1 MKLKELSMELIKR
14 LACAVICCSASLS
27 FAAQPTPQ
35 DIEKLMNVMNLD
47 QLIQSTLKQIR
58 PQLDLQ
64 AYTIIQT
71 IVKHENLTPQEQI
84 IANQLA
90 DKLYSQSQKTLAWD
104 KLQPVY
110 SKIYSDVFTAEEVKA
125 QIDFYSSPAGH
136 STLQKSPLVAE
147 KSMKIMNHQLA
158 EIMQTTEQDFK
169 EIDKKLNELRKQAN

>member
-1 MKLKELSMELIKR
+1 M
-14 LACAVICCSASLS
+14 
-27 FAAQPTPQ
+27 
-35 DIEKLMNVMNLD
+35 
-47 QLIQSTLKQIR
+47 
-58 PQLDLQ
+58 
-64 AYTIIQT
+64 
-71 IVKHENLTPQEQI
+71 KHEKLTPQEQI